1 MKRREN
7 EKKPVMAQFCKNM
20 DLLIAVADKLSKV
33 DGQFE
38 RPLLMSHEKNLNGK
52 TRFSVYLKLFRIVSP
67 A

>member
-1 MKRREN
+1 
-7 EKKPVMAQFCKNM
+7 MAQFWKNM

-38 RPLLMSHEKNLNGK
+38 RPLLMSHEKNQNGK